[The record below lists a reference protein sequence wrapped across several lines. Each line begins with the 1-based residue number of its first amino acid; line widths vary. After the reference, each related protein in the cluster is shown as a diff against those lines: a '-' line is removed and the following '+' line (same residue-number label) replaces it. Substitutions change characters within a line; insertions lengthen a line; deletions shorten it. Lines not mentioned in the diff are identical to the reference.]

1 MVIPEIPSPVDVETE
16 PRYATVH
23 QGFDIGLR
31 RLGFSND
38 VAGPDGCEERAY
50 LLQADQSGIRSTEAK
65 AVWAEGSVIGLDG
78 EDVPGQIAF
87 VRVSIR
93 EGASAT
99 VFLIGPEHHTDGTA
113 RPEPKPAHQADG
125 FPGSNGAATVIH
137 GTLTNVPGID
147 VSAEHHDFIGPL
159 SPAQLGNDIAGGSI
173 GQSAGF
179 HPELEHHRLT
189 PILHAVQHRSIFDA
203 ECRRWNPG
211 CGRVVLHHSRMGTV
225 NG

>member
-1 MVIPEIPSPVDVETE
+1 MLSEDDGSPAGRAGEVVGGVSHHVRHHRQGGHTTRQLRRVQLIQGVAVTMVIPEIPSPVDVETE

-137 GTLTNVPGID
+137 GTLTTVPEVD

-159 SPAQLGNDIAGGSI
+159 SPAQPGND
-173 GQSAGF
+173 SA
-179 HPELEHHRLT
+179 
-189 PILHAVQHRSIFDA
+189 
-203 ECRRWNPG
+203 
-211 CGRVVLHHSRMGTV
+211 
-225 NG
+225 